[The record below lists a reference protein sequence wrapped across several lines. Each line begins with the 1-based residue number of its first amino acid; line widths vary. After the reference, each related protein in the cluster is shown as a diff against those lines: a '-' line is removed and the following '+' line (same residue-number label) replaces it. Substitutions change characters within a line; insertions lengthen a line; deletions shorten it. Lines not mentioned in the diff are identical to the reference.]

1 MAEKLSEIQLNLS
14 RYFHSVGGGKND
26 KVISLG
32 DTLTAYGAG
41 VCAFL
46 SGIPFYHIEA
56 GLRTGVWNSPYPE
69 EALRRSL
76 TAFSTAHFTTTA
88 DARRNLCKEGVLKG
102 RIFEVGNT
110 VYDSIHRFIDGEYK
124 VENKIVFTLHRREN
138 ANSYSQILAEISKF
152 AKENRDTRIVYPVHK
167 SKEVRA
173 KSYQKLSD
181 IENVEMTEPL
191 SPDLFYNHLATAAA
205 VITDSGGIEEECA
218 EMGVPIIVLRRE
230 TERTREAKS
239 GKIILENNPDKALAL
254 IKKLIKNR
262 PQTRTV
268 SARGGASAK
277 IAGILLAP
285 IG

>member
-1 MAEKLSEIQLNLS
+1 MIYAVIGTMPEAVKMLPVVEKIRELGGEVTLVFTSQHKDMAEGVFSAFGIYPDVRFSPLPEGKMAEKLSEIQFNIS
-14 RYFHSVGGGKND
+14 RYFGSVGACSAD

-88 DARRNLCKEGVLKG
+88 DARRNLCKEGVSKG

-138 ANSYSQILAEISKF
+138 ANNYAQILAEISKF
-152 AKENRDTRIVYPVHK
+152 AKENR
-167 SKEVRA
+167 
-173 KSYQKLSD
+173 
-181 IENVEMTEPL
+181 N
-191 SPDLFYNHLATAAA
+191 
-205 VITDSGGIEEECA
+205 GIFQ
-218 EMGVPIIVLRRE
+218 
-230 TERTREAKS
+230 
-239 GKIILENNPDKALAL
+239 
-254 IKKLIKNR
+254 KNR
-262 PQTRTV
+262 YVDIQRFLKK
-268 SARGGASAK
+268 AS
-277 IAGILLAP
+277 LT
-285 IG
+285 